1 MLDAPLQ
8 IWYIL
13 ASSLRGGAV
22 AARRA
27 HNPKVAGSSPAPAT
41 LIKRPCYPW
50 SFFVY
55 EFILTCEIYKGFTD
69 IKYFTKGPFTCD
81 LVDGL
86 C

>member
-1 MLDAPLQ
+1 
-8 IWYIL
+8 
-13 ASSLRGGAV
+13 
-22 AARRA
+22 
-27 HNPKVAGSSPAPAT
+27 